1 MKDMNQLKNT
11 LTLIFLI
18 ALATIGKTQNCY
30 EVLSDATGIDRTQNQ
45 SELETV
51 ACELRQA
58 FPTEFK
64 NQFKVFG
71 FGFYSQNEYM
81 EGGFDKFWD
90 MAKEDA
96 AVESPF
102 YLLMGRQLP
111 DSQGNSKMWFD
122 LKLPNEG
129 NFACITEEERN
140 IIYNN
145 IEYVLTNTFTTNFS
159 SLEFNYSEIAAMQ
172 RLKLIVEEVV
182 NCCQTNFTGETCS
195 FCIPSDDFIQEYL
208 LSEGFSKIDLS
219 FEIDGIVSAKE
230 KDESAKKRS
239 TGDYVTD
246 YANLSIL
253 IDGEIVD
260 IEKKLET
267 ELDAY
272 AIEGNNPKF
281 FIIKNSNLCDGTY
294 ETVRNE
300 IDDNLPNLS
309 GIIYIRDDVS
319 ENDEMY
325 AVVYGVLNEELEG
338 VNGYSIGDLEESTSN
353 SISSFQQL
361 VPM

>member
-129 NFACITEEERN
+129 NFACICVFR
-140 IIYNN
+140 
-145 IEYVLTNTFTTNFS
+145 
-159 SLEFNYSEIAAMQ
+159 
-172 RLKLIVEEVV
+172 
-182 NCCQTNFTGETCS
+182 
-195 FCIPSDDFIQEYL
+195 
-208 LSEGFSKIDLS
+208 
-219 FEIDGIVSAKE
+219 
-230 KDESAKKRS
+230 
-239 TGDYVTD
+239 
-246 YANLSIL
+246 
-253 IDGEIVD
+253 
-260 IEKKLET
+260 
-267 ELDAY
+267 
-272 AIEGNNPKF
+272 
-281 FIIKNSNLCDGTY
+281 
-294 ETVRNE
+294 
-300 IDDNLPNLS
+300 
-309 GIIYIRDDVS
+309 
-319 ENDEMY
+319 
-325 AVVYGVLNEELEG
+325 
-338 VNGYSIGDLEESTSN
+338 
-353 SISSFQQL
+353 
-361 VPM
+361 